1 MASSLRV
8 LNASRCILD
17 SLGLKTE
24 PFAKRYS
31 TQRISSD
38 EGMDDSPKSLVDEGM
53 DEYFGLETLSLILK
67 LWLRTIHLTEQD
79 RRKNLQ
85 QFEHEIYITQEKF
98 IKPCKALL
106 IPSKSKNLDE
116 LLMLGHNDQGR
127 KEEEACHKLEV
138 QALWDKLERASHEL
152 EKASQRLEEV
162 SHLLEEV
169 SHKLEKACLKLLV
182 EKEKVNFKMAEDDRR
197 RLDKES
203 VFVCSLLGLKLDF
216 LDCLEETE
224 TKHRGHW
231 TLEEWIVTLLQNKC
245 ASMSTH
251 KKVLLNEE
259 LLVAMGFDP
268 VSAAVENIIARA
280 GMMQLHLEACE
291 WPEIF
296 VADEFKYNPLLSS
309 GKVVKFPLNSSLT
322 NEWFQLPRMPDQAKS
337 EHNPNIMNLIMKELD
352 ATRITQTLLSN
363 SGPADERNVFLF
375 HGTDHQSAADILDR
389 GIHLS
394 AGRQKRDFSCGSGFY
409 LTKSLDEALNWTKS
423 TTTKPAI
430 LMFQVNREYFDN
442 ARKLNLFENVEK
454 WQEIVSTF
462 RSGQGTA
469 RMEKSLSKE
478 SLDLIE
484 GPRATVRRS
493 ETCNDLVLE
502 PIPFSYQMCLISD
515 DFAEKFEQTL
525 YSVLFLEMSG

>member
-1 MASSLRV
+1 MASSLHV
-8 LNASRCILD
+8 LNASRSIFD
-17 SLGLKTE
+17 SMGLKTE
-24 PFAKRYS
+24 LFAKKYS
-31 TQRISSD
+31 TQRIFSD
-38 EGMDDSPKSLVDEGM
+38 EGMADSPKSLVDEGM

-67 LWLRTIHLTEQD
+67 LWLRRIHLREQD

-85 QFEHEIYITQEKF
+85 LFEDEIYITQEEV
-98 IKPCKALL
+98 IKPYKALL
-106 IPSKSKNLDE
+106 ISKKSKTLDE
-116 LLMLGHNDQGR
+116 LLMLAHYDR
-127 KEEEACHKLEV
+127 RLEEACHKLLI
-138 QALWDKLERASHEL
+138 QK
-152 EKASQRLEEV
+152 K
-162 SHLLEEV
+162 
-169 SHKLEKACLKLLV
+169 
-182 EKEKVNFKMAEDDRR
+182 KVNFKMAEDDRR
-197 RLDKES
+197 RLEMES

-245 ASMSTH
+245 ASMST
-251 KKVLLNEE
+251 KDKALLNEE
-259 LLVAMGFDP
+259 LLVALGFDP
-268 VSAAVENIIARA
+268 LSAAVENIIARA
-280 GMMQLHLEACE
+280 GRMQLHLEACE

-309 GKVVKFPLNSSLT
+309 GKVVKFPFNSSLT

-375 HGTDHQSAADILDR
+375 HGTDHQSAADILER

-409 LTKSLDEALNWTKS
+409 LTKSLDDALNWTKS

-430 LMFQVNREYFDN
+430 LMFQVNRGYFDN

-469 RMEKSLSKE
+469 RMEKSLSIE
-478 SLDLIE
+478 SFDLIE